1 MDLPRMQPAIGGF
14 FMMPEDPD
22 CPFPLKLLAIR
33 ELEEQIERIKQSIN
47 WNRVKAEE
55 KGESNGE
62 SE

>member
-1 MDLPRMQPAIGGF
+1 
-14 FMMPEDPD
+14 MMPEDPD

-55 KGESNGE
+55 RGESNGE

>member
-1 MDLPRMQPAIGGF
+1 
-14 FMMPEDPD
+14 MMPEDPD

-33 ELEEQIERIKQSIN
+33 ELEEQIERIKQSID

-55 KGESNGE
+55 RGESNGE

>member
-47 WNRVKAEE
+47 WNRVKAEDR
-55 KGESNGE
+55 GESNGE